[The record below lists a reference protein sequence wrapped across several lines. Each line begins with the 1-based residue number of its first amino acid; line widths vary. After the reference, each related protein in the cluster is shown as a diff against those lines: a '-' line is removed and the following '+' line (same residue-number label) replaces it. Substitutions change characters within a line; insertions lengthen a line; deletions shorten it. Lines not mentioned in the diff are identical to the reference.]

1 MSQTHVENS
10 HSEIKSQNNDKVVAE
25 NIALQKDRAQLL
37 SQIQIKSQ
45 EARIQ
50 DITSE
55 KDRF

>member
-1 MSQTHVENS
+1 MSQTPVENS

-25 NIALQKDRAQLL
+25 NIALQKDRAHLL
-37 SQIQIKSQ
+37 SQIKSQ